1 MTGRKQTVTERKK
14 DEGMVG
20 TDAKKDGGRKWRETE
35 DCLQVTGTKNGG
47 TDQKK
52 YGGMRG
58 KREGR
63 KIDREEM
70 DRDWEKGD
78 EKEGKK
84 KGGIYS
90 RDRCKEG
97 RKTGAI

>member
-1 MTGRKQTVTERKK
+1 MQRRM
-14 DEGMVG
+14 EGG
-20 TDAKKDGGRKWRETE
+20 NGEIE

-70 DRDWEKGD
+70 DRD
-78 EKEGKK
+78 
-84 KGGIYS
+84 
-90 RDRCKEG
+90 
-97 RKTGAI
+97 